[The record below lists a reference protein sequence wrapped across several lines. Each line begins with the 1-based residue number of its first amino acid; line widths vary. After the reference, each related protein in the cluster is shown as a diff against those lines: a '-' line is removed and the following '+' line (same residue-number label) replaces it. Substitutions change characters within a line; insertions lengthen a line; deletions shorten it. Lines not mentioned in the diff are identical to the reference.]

1 MTYLSS
7 LPHYKSPL
15 LEGNIWLEAA
25 ASPLDISQQ
34 EAETGRYYGT
44 TFPEFVRF
52 VSVAQQA
59 LFGLSSLAASEQ
71 GTEDLGK
78 LRFAKLE
85 WQQLVEQTTLST
97 ASSVFTYIMPE
108 IALPEEPRLKPTS
121 SSAIIDFPTV
131 WGEKQLPES
140 PFLEYQP
147 SEVDKFLSF
156 FTKQVSKI
164 VEVVEVSARMDNES
178 ADIYT
183 IFDSDDEEVRDSIYQ
198 LEQDTFAHFPRIKA
212 DFHTLNLRDFEESS
226 WPYLFDTNAKVVFS
240 RKL

>member
-15 LEGNIWLEAA
+15 SGSNMWLDAGPR
-25 ASPLDISQQ
+25 SLDIGQQ
-34 EAETGRYYGT
+34 EAETRRYYET
-44 TFPEFVRF
+44 AFPEFVRF

-59 LFGLSSLAASEQ
+59 LFGLAFLATSEQ

-78 LRFAKLE
+78 PRFAKRE
-85 WQQLVEQTTLST
+85 WQQLVEQVTLST
-97 ASSVFTYIMPE
+97 ASNVFTCIMPE
-108 IALPEEPRLKPTS
+108 ITLPEELRLKPTS
-121 SSAIIDFPTV
+121 SSAISDFSTV

-147 SEVDKFLSF
+147 TEVDEFLSF
-156 FTKQVSKI
+156 FTKRISKI
-164 VEVVEVSARMDNES
+164 AEVVKVSARMDNES

-198 LEQDTFAHFPRIKA
+198 LEQDTFAHFPKMKA

-226 WPYLFDTNAKVVFS
+226 WPYLVDTNAKTMFS

>member
-7 LPHYKSPL
+7 LPHYKSL
-15 LEGNIWLEAA
+15 LLGSNMWLDAA
-25 ASPLDISQQ
+25 VISLDIGQQ
-34 EAETGRYYGT
+34 EAETRRYYGT
-44 TFPEFVRF
+44 AFSEFVRF
-52 VSVAQQA
+52 VSVAQQT
-59 LFGLSSLAASEQ
+59 LSGLASLAASEQ
-71 GTEDLGK
+71 GTADLGK

-85 WQQLVEQTTLST
+85 WQWLVEQTSLST
-97 ASSVFTYIMPE
+97 ASNVFTCIMPQ
-108 IALPEEPRLKPTS
+108 ITLPEEPRLKPTS
-121 SSAIIDFPTV
+121 SSAIIGFPTV

-147 SEVDKFLSF
+147 SEVDEFLSF

-164 VEVVEVSARMDNES
+164 AEVVKVSARMDNES

-183 IFDSDDEEVRDSIYQ
+183 IFDSHDEEVRDSIYQ
-198 LEQDTFAHFPRIKA
+198 LEQDTFAHFPKMKA

-226 WPYLFDTNAKVVFS
+226 WPYLVDTNAKTMFS